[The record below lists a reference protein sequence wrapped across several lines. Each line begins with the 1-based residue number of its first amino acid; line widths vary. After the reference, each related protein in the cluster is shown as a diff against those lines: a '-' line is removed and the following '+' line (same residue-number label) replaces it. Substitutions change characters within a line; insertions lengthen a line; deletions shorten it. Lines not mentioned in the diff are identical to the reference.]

1 MKLLWKCCICR
12 IRIICRVFW
21 RLCNFF
27 GKRKTK
33 TLFCRI
39 KKSVCVWIYWGTGKW
54 HGAYFLVL
62 VFETLSI
69 LTHLFP
75 MHPFSIPWK
84 HQKTKGASGMSNA
97 FLEEFDTNLLAWYML
112 LTDRCSL
119 WKMYDFPCIY
129 QGLVERWFRHI
140 TTLLCIGFE
149 ILRLFKRRGK
159 F

>member
-1 MKLLWKCCICR
+1 MNILRYWK
-12 IRIICRVFW
+12 VAW
-21 RLCNFF
+21 SLFF
-27 GKRKTK
+27 GIS
-33 TLFCRI
+33 FWN
-39 KKSVCVWIYWGTGKW
+39 VIYINPFVPN
-54 HGAYFLVL
+54 APFLYPL
-62 VFETLSI
+62 KASENC
-69 LTHLFP
+69 
-75 MHPFSIPWK
+75 
-84 HQKTKGASGMSNA
+84 KGASGMSNA
-97 FLEEFDTNLLAWYML
+97 FLEEFDTNLLVWYML